1 MIFCSVAI
9 LNSYLFGTGRTARI
23 KGRSRS
29 ELAVI
34 LKLAVQAGFDWVSY
48 EDEDYCRV
56 SVIPDGKM

>member
-1 MIFCSVAI
+1 M
-9 LNSYLFGTGRTARI
+9 
-23 KGRSRS
+23 
-29 ELAVI
+29 I